1 MKLEDEEEAYGKK
14 DKVVRTQYATIWWP
28 ICHNMMTNKKTKTKN
43 NMISSSYSSSSFSCF
58 PTKNTVDM
66 LLIHHNTPMTYLL
79 VCIHFQISSPVT
91 LCQTDKCNTYQK
103 TILWQKFPGTLI
115 SLIPSCGR
123 PLFYCVCVWSLMFL
137 RQKEELRKKVKSGRN
152 PVRCPEQEN
161 VICQCWNFVMA
172 QLPNGRIIQWSW
184 FFLRASFFMVPL

>member
-1 MKLEDEEEAYGKK
+1 MPQYD
-14 DKVVRTQYATIWWP
+14 DQYATIWWP
-28 ICHNMMTNKKTKTKN
+28 IKKLKQKT
-43 NMISSSYSSSSFSCF
+43 IWYPPPTPPLPSVVF

-123 PLFYCVCVWSLMFL
+123 PLFYCVCLWTLEFL

-184 FFLRASFFMVPL
+184 FFSELLF